1 MKNVLVVSGHTDLND
16 SVVNKLVLEE
26 VKKLIPEAEI
36 DRLDELYPD
45 FTISAVLVFRTF
57 HTAQMVRADLFTWLV
72 SWKYGR

>member
-45 FTISAVLVFRTF
+45 FKIDVKAEQAKL
-57 HTAQMVRADLFTWLV
+57 
-72 SWKYGR
+72 

>member
-36 DRLDELYPD
+36 DCLDELYPD
-45 FTISAVLVFRTF
+45 FKIDAK
-57 HTAQMVRADLFTWLV
+57 AEQA
-72 SWKYGR
+72 